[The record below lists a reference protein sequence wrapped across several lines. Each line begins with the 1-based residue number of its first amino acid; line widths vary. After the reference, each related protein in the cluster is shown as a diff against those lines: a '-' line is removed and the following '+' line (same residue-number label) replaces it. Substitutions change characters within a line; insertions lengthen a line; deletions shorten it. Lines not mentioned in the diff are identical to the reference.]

1 METSKRDTVISVLAC
16 LVVVAVLVPTL
27 TITRT
32 SSPDTRDQEDTG
44 HDAAASVV
52 DAASTVDAEAGVAR
66 VRQGLGLDDGKPA
79 SLARAEAL
87 LAKYPLIDGHND
99 FPYSVREL
107 LHNDLSQVSCDWSV
121 RGHVTRCSPL
131 IGRSSTWTVTSPTWS
146 PGPRPPPA
154 TQIYKGI
161 SKPCNSTK
169 PRVSAQAA
177 ARRRGRAVLVS
188 LHRVRGGEA
197 GRRAQDVP
205 RAGGGQHQQTV
216 TCRHRA
222 VDRENLCKL
231 LTQF

>member
-32 SSPDTRDQEDTG
+32 SSHDTRDQEDTG

-52 DAASTVDAEAGVAR
+52 DAASTVDAEASVAR

-121 RGHVTRCSPL
+121 RGHVTGWSPL
-131 IGRSSTWTVTSPTWS
+131 IGCRCPASPATWTPGTSASSTT
-146 PGPRPPPA
+146 PPA
-154 TQIYKGI
+154 TAGTGP
-161 SKPCNSTK
+161 S
-169 PRVSAQAA
+169 
-177 ARRRGRAVLVS
+177 S
-188 LHRVRGGEA
+188 LSGHI
-197 GRRAQDVP
+197 
-205 RAGGGQHQQTV
+205 
-216 TCRHRA
+216 
-222 VDRENLCKL
+222 
-231 LTQF
+231 

>member
-1 METSKRDTVISVLAC
+1 M
-16 LVVVAVLVPTL
+16 
-27 TITRT
+27 
-32 SSPDTRDQEDTG
+32 
-44 HDAAASVV
+44 
-52 DAASTVDAEAGVAR
+52 

-154 TQIYKGI
+154 TQTYKGI
-161 SKPCNSTK
+161 SKPCCSSSK
-169 PRVSAQAA
+169 PRVPAQAA

-188 LHRVRGGEA
+188 LHRVRGGEE

-216 TCRHRA
+216 TCRHRHRA
-222 VDRENLCKL
+222 VDREDLCKL
-231 LTQF
+231 LTQFYHSIKIEEL

>member
-107 LHNDLSQVSCDWSV
+107 LHNDLSQVSCDWSA

-131 IGRSSTWTVTSPTWS
+131 IGRSSTWTVTLPTWS

-154 TQIYKGI
+154 TQTYKGI
-161 SKPCNSTK
+161 SKPCCSLSK
-169 PRVSAQAA
+169 PRVPAQAA

-197 GRRAQDVP
+197 GRGAQDVP
-205 RAGGGQHQQTV
+205 RAGGASTS
-216 TCRHRA
+216 RH
-222 VDRENLCKL
+222 VDIGR
-231 LTQF
+231 